1 MSGGLPRKA
10 TGAGMNKANLPD
22 GWKVETLEKIG
33 RVSMC
38 KRVFKKQ
45 TSITGDIPFYKIGT
59 FGKEPDAFIS
69 NELYEKYCKKFS
81 FPKKG
86 DVLISAS
93 GTIGRRVV
101 YDGTPAYFQDSNIV
115 WLDNNESKVLNRFL
129 YYFYEIVRWRTAEGA
144 TISRLYN
151 NILKEVTIAVPPLP
165 EQKAIANILQTWDT
179 AIEKTEALIAA
190 KEKQFGWLCQRYF
203 TPNSAITS
211 SWEHHIIGNFVNQRK
226 EKAAPSEDAP
236 LCSLTIKD
244 GVTTKTER
252 YNREFLVKDKGNK
265 TYKVVHPKDIVFN
278 PANLRWGAIARSEMP
293 HKVVLSPIY
302 EVFRILENKI
312 DSDFLT
318 FALTCK
324 RQIGVFATKTE
335 GTLIERMAVKADVF
349 ELCKIIVPPSRTQQ
363 KHIAEILNTA
373 KKEINV
379 IGELVNQYRTQK
391 RGLMQKLLSGKWRAQ
406 L

>member
-1 MSGGLPRKA
+1 MGVVMS
-10 TGAGMNKANLPD
+10 KANLPE

-190 KEKQFGWLCQRYF
+190 KEKQFGWLKYKLITNIERHPD
-203 TPNSAITS
+203 TKITS
-211 SWEHHIIGNFVNQRK
+211 LG
-226 EKAAPSEDAP
+226 
-236 LCSLTIKD
+236 
-244 GVTTKTER
+244 
-252 YNREFLVKDKGNK
+252 EFLEYEQPTLYIVKSTDYTDDGKTPVLTANQSFVLGYTNENEGIFDKHPVIIFDDFTTDSK
-265 TYKVVHPKDIVFN
+265 YVDFPFKVKSSAMKILSAKNDKINIRYIYAAMSLLKFPLGGHKRYWISEYQFLDI
-278 PANLRWGAIARSEMP
+278 PLP
-293 HKVVLSPIY
+293 T
-302 EVFRILENKI
+302 LEN
-312 DSDFLT
+312 
-318 FALTCK
+318 
-324 RQIGVFATKTE
+324 
-335 GTLIERMAVKADVF
+335 
-349 ELCKIIVPPSRTQQ
+349 QQ
-363 KHIAEILNTA
+363 KIANSLDTA
-373 KKEINV
+373 KKEIDTLKK
-379 IGELVNQYRTQK
+379 LVDRYRTQK
-391 RGLMQKLLSGKWRAQ
+391 RGLMQKLLTGKWRVKM
-406 L
+406 